1 MEGELTRQEWLMRN
15 VVDASVT
22 VIKTLGYGF
31 LESVYQRALAR
42 ELRLRGV
49 KCDLERPIDVVYK
62 GEIVGAYRADIL
74 AENEIIVETKVSDDI
89 SLAHEIQVVNY
100 LKATGLDCGV
110 IINFG
115 TYPLGVK
122 RKFKDKPAKL
132 KR

>member
-49 KCDLERPIDVVYK
+49 KCDLERPIDVAYK

-74 AENEIIVETKVSDDI
+74 VENEIIVETKVSDDI

-100 LKATGLDCGV
+100 LKATGLECGV